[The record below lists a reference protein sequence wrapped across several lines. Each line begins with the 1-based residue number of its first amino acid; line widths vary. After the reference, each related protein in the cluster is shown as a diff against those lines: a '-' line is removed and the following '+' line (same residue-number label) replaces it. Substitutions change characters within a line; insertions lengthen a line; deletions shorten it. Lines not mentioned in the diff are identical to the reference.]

1 MTATSASTVRR
12 SRHTGQRISLAVK
25 RAATYALPVAW
36 AIFTFF
42 CITWVVLSSFKTNRE
57 MFTSVWSP
65 PAVFQYQ
72 NYVKAWSVS
81 KLGPQF
87 VNSLVVVSIS
97 VALLTVVSAPAAYIL
112 SRKKFKGV
120 NLLTSIFIAGA
131 GIPLPLL
138 FIPLFQLVTSLKINN
153 TLPGLTLIYITVS
166 IPFTMYLL
174 TGFFSALPSEL
185 EEAGRLDGCS
195 EFGVF
200 WHVMLPLASPGMITA
215 SIFNFIA
222 LWNEYMLAMV
232 FINDVKKMPIS
243 RGLTGIAESMQ
254 YTGDW
259 VGLFAGVVIVM
270 VPTIVMYVLLSRQL
284 IEGITMGSRK

>member
-1 MTATSASTVRR
+1 MTATAVGTTRR

-25 RAATYALPVAW
+25 RAATYALPVVW

-42 CITWVVLSSFKTNRE
+42 CITWVVLCSFKTNRE

-65 PAVFQYQ
+65 PAAFQYQ
-72 NYVKAWSVS
+72 NYVKAWSIS

-87 VNSLVVVSIS
+87 VNSLIVVSIS

-138 FIPLFQLVTSLKINN
+138 FIPLFQLVTKLQINN
-153 TLPGLTLIYITVS
+153 TLPGLTLIYVTVS

-174 TGFFSALPSEL
+174 TGFFGALPTEL

-200 WHVMLPLASPGMITA
+200 RYVMLPLASPGLITA

-232 FINDVKKMPIS
+232 FINDVNKMPIS